1 MAVAAGGSSN
11 GRTPG
16 SGPGNGGSSPPPPA
30 IFGFPASRLSQRRVQ
45 HGSRAA
51 PSSRGLGHGPLKAET
66 RVRIPLGPPTPVHSV
81 RHHVAGR
88 GGDAGNDRR
97 DREAGPADPLP
108 LRVHV
113 RTSKFREETQ
123 RRAAAILHELGLE
136 APAGQATAVFTTAN
150 EFELTPEDE
159 VEMPRPLQSIAFFLI
174 GRDGLIRWS
183 LAQIRGLSLSPARG
197 AGFPSVTF

>member
-88 GGDAGNDRR
+88 GGDAGNGPRGPV
-97 DREAGPADPLP
+97 AGPTHPPP
-108 LRVHV
+108 LRRPL
-113 RTSKFREETQ
+113 RTSQFREETP
-123 RRAAAILHELGLE
+123 RRGAAILDEVGLE
-136 APAGQATAVFTTAN
+136 APGGQGTGVFTATN
-150 EFELTPEDE
+150 EFQLAPEDE
-159 VEMPRPLQSIAFFLI
+159 
-174 GRDGLIRWS
+174 
-183 LAQIRGLSLSPARG
+183 
-197 AGFPSVTF
+197 

>member
-66 RVRIPLGPPTPVHSV
+66 RVRIPLGPPVQKVVSV
-81 RHHVAGR
+81 R
-88 GGDAGNDRR
+88 D
-97 DREAGPADPLP
+97 EAGDEWRDPA
-108 LRVHV
+108 
-113 RTSKFREETQ
+113 SS
-123 RRAAAILHELGLE
+123 
-136 APAGQATAVFTTAN
+136 
-150 EFELTPEDE
+150 FE
-159 VEMPRPLQSIAFFLI
+159 SIA
-174 GRDGLIRWS
+174 R
-183 LAQIRGLSLSPARG
+183 
-197 AGFPSVTF
+197 